1 MNIVHFVY
9 DYLPISETFIY
20 NDITSIKKHNI
31 SVLSAKTRNMHL
43 FPFKQ
48 IHSIDRLGIPAK
60 YSEFARFK
68 LFDSSEFFKKT
79 ILGTKAKLI
88 HAHFGHI
95 GAKLLKIKSTT
106 KIPMIT
112 GFYGADIPIL
122 RNSGKAERL
131 FSAGEAFI
139 ALSDDMK
146 MDLMSIGCPEE
157 KIRVRDV
164 GIDIS
169 KFRFEARKP
178 NGNLRFLCVARMV
191 EKKGL
196 PYLIQSMKKIAAALP
211 EATLDIIGDG
221 PMRGELET
229 LVRHLGLENNVRLLG
244 SAPYGEVIKH
254 YYQSHIFVLPSVT
267 DRAGGKDEFSTVIK
281 EAMCS
286 GMPVIATSH
295 AGIPKIIKN
304 GVNGF
309 LVPEKDA
316 DALAEAAIG
325 LVARQKTWKAIA
337 MRGRKTI
344 EKLYDIKQRAR
355 YLEKL
360 YSEITRD

>member
-68 LFDSSEFFKKT
+68 LFDSSAFFKKT

-146 MDLMSIGCPEE
+146 MDLMSIGCHEE

-211 EATLDIIGDG
+211 EATLDIIG
-221 PMRGELET
+221 
-229 LVRHLGLENNVRLLG
+229 
-244 SAPYGEVIKH
+244 
-254 YYQSHIFVLPSVT
+254 
-267 DRAGGKDEFSTVIK
+267 RA
-281 EAMCS
+281 
-286 GMPVIATSH
+286 
-295 AGIPKIIKN
+295 N
-304 GVNGF
+304 
-309 LVPEKDA
+309 
-316 DALAEAAIG
+316 
-325 LVARQKTWKAIA
+325 ARRTRDPCKASWA
-337 MRGRKTI
+337 R
-344 EKLYDIKQRAR
+344 KQREASWVGPIWR
-355 YLEKL
+355 SDKALLPVPYIRASQRNRPSRRKRRILHRHQG
-360 YSEITRD
+360 SHVFG